1 MDNMI
6 DKIKNLHDLFDS
18 MHNGIIILDREG
30 YVAIYNQ
37 AAQRI
42 FNEPH
47 VKPVGCHFSDVRPT
61 AWKEMSEILKTGKP
75 QLGMRIVFPE
85 ATIIANRSPI
95 MLDDEI
101 IGVISVFQDI
111 SEYEAIISELKGYKY
126 LNRQLEA
133 VIESSNDGLYIT
145 DGSGKTLRVNQ
156 AYEQITGLSRKD
168 LIGQNVEALVARGFF
183 DYSVTSEVLKKNEQ
197 ISIMQ
202 KILGKKEVM
211 VTGTPIYNEQSD
223 IILVVTNV
231 RDMTTLNDL
240 EQELID
246 TQRVSKRY
254 NQTIKEH
261 NDLEHTLSELK
272 VKSSQMLDV
281 LKTVVKVSSL
291 DHSIL
296 LQGESGVGKSMLAYH
311 IHKLSY
317 RKERPFVT
325 INLSTIPE
333 SLMESELFGY
343 EKGAFTGALSMGK
356 AGLIDAA
363 HTGTVFFDEIG
374 ELSIPMQAK
383 LLQLIEQH
391 TFNRLGASKQV
402 AVDIRIIAATNF
414 NLKEEVTKG
423 NFREDLFYRLNVI
436 PVTIPPLRE
445 RREDISV
452 LVLDVLD
459 KTTKGKG
466 RPRISAEVM
475 NRLMKYKYPGNVRE
489 LIHIVERM
497 YIMSDGQKITETDMP
512 SELLEPDGLEAPDY
526 DGANLKHAVKQ
537 FEKSLV
543 IQAIKNANSI
553 PKAAKQLGV
562 HPSTVWRKIVEH
574 ELRGL
579 LQ

>member
-1 MDNMI
+1 
-6 DKIKNLHDLFDS
+6 

-42 FNEPH
+42 FKEPQI
-47 VKPVGCHFSDVRPT
+47 KPIGWHFSDVRPT
-61 AWKEMSEILKTGKP
+61 AWKEMSEILRTGEH

-95 MLDDEI
+95 VLNNEVV
-101 IGVISVFQDI
+101 GVISVFQDI

-126 LNRQLEA
+126 LNKQLEA

-156 AYEQITGLSRKD
+156 AYEQITGLSRQD

-211 VTGTPIYNEQSD
+211 VTGTPIYNEHNQ

-246 TQRVSKRY
+246 AQRVSKRY

-281 LKTVVKVSSL
+281 LKTVVKVSNL

-311 IHKLSY
+311 IHKLSS
-317 RKERPFVT
+317 RKERSFVT

-374 ELSIPMQAK
+374 ELSFPMQAK

-402 AVDIRIIAATNF
+402 SVDIRIIAATNF
-414 NLKEEVTKG
+414 NLKEEVGKG

-459 KTTKGKG
+459 KTSKGKS

-475 NRLMKYKYPGNVRE
+475 NKLMKYKYPGNVRE

-497 YIMSDGQKITETDMP
+497 YIMSDGHKITETDMP
-512 SELLEPDGLEAPDY
+512 SELLEQEDFEVPDY
-526 DGANLKHAVKQ
+526 DCTNLKQAVKQ
-537 FEKSLV
+537 FEKNLV
-543 IQAIKNANSI
+543 VQALKNTNSI
-553 PKAAKQLGV
+553 PKAAQQLGV